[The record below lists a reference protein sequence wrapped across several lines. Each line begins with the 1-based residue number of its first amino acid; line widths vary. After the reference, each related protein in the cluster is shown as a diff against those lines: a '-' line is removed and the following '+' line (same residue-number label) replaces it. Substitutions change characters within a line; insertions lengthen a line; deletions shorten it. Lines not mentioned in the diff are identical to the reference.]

1 MRMESG
7 PPDRGGSAPALEI
20 RLLGPLTVL
29 HAGVPLTLPA
39 SRKVRALLAYLALAP
54 QPAQRG
60 QLCELLWDVPD
71 DPRGELR
78 WCLSRIRS
86 VLDEPGRRRV
96 ETPMDAVVLDL
107 ADCIVDAVELD
118 RASREG
124 FASLPIARLRA
135 LADLVKGDFL
145 EGLEIERQPAFD
157 TWLVAARRHF
167 RELHAG
173 LLEQLAKQ
181 IPDAEASGILDRWL
195 RLAPFD
201 LRPHGAV
208 LNALARRGRL
218 REGEEHL
225 AATIRLF
232 AAEGLD
238 AAPLHALWRS
248 ARAGAGQAGP
258 DDAPRSRMAASPAPP
273 PASAEIASV
282 AARRASVAVMP
293 FTDLTAGSAP
303 GGRLGDALTYD
314 VITRLAKLRSLFVIA
329 QGTVFALRERG
340 IASAEAG
347 RTLGVDYVVGGS
359 VQRRGKRLAVAI
371 ELTEARTARIVW
383 AEVFDHSSDETL
395 LALEEIGN
403 CIVAS
408 VAGEI
413 EAIERNHAVLK
424 PPESLDAWEAHHRGL
439 WHMYRFNRTDNEQAR
454 HFFETALRLD
464 PTFSRAYAGL
474 SFTHWQNAFQG
485 WAARDEEVERAYA
498 AAGQGLMA
506 DDRDPAAHWAMGRAL
521 WLRGRHDQSVEE
533 LGQAV
538 ELSPNFALGHYT
550 LAFVHSL
557 TGDPAAAV
565 TAAEHSQRLSPF
577 DPLLFGI
584 LGSRAMALLRL
595 GQFEEA
601 ADAGLKAA
609 ARPNAHVHILAIAAV
624 SLALAER
631 LDEARVHVA
640 AIRRMLPSYRV
651 DDLVA
656 AMQPVR
662 EGEILFRQGARRIG
676 LD

>member
-1 MRMESG
+1 MESD
-7 PPDRGGSAPALEI
+7 PPGRGESAPALEI

-39 SRKVRALLAYLALAP
+39 SRKVRALLAYLALTP

-60 QLCELLWDVPD
+60 QLCELLWDVPN

-86 VLDEPGRRRV
+86 VLDEPGHHRV
-96 ETPMDAVVLDL
+96 ETRMDAVALDL
-107 ADCIVDAVELD
+107 AGCAVDAIEFD
-118 RASREG
+118 RAGRED
-124 FASLPIARLRA
+124 FATLSIVRLRA
-135 LADLVKGDFL
+135 LANLVAGDFL
-145 EGLEIERQPAFD
+145 EGLEIERQPIFNA
-157 TWLVAARRHF
+157 WLIARRRHF
-167 RELHAG
+167 RDLHAA
-173 LLEQLAKQ
+173 LLEQLAAQ
-181 IPDAEASGILDRWL
+181 LADADASAILERWL

-201 LRPHGAV
+201 LRPHEAV
-208 LNALARRGRL
+208 LNTLARRGRI

-225 AATIRLF
+225 AATLRLF

-238 AAPLHALWRS
+238 AAPLRALWRS
-248 ARAGAGQAGP
+248 ARSGGGHAGV
-258 DDAPRSRMAASPAPP
+258 DDPSAPRTAATPVPP
-273 PASAEIASV
+273 PTSAEV
-282 AARRASVAVMP
+282 TPVTARRASVAVMP
-293 FTDLTAGSAP
+293 FTDLTAGSTP

-383 AEVFDHSSDETL
+383 AEVFDHSSDETF

-403 CIVAS
+403 RIVAS
-408 VAGEI
+408 IAGEI

-424 PPESLDAWEAHHRGL
+424 PPDSLDAWEAHHRGL
-439 WHMYRFNRTDNEQAR
+439 WHMYRFNKPDNERAR

-485 WAARDEEVERAYA
+485 WASREEEIERAYA
-498 AAGQGLMA
+498 SAGQGLMA

-533 LGQAV
+533 LGKAV

-557 TGDPAAAV
+557 TGDPAVAV

-577 DPLLFGI
+577 DPMLFGI

-595 GQFEEA
+595 GQFGEA
-601 ADAGLKAA
+601 ADASLKAA
-609 ARPNAHVHILAIAAV
+609 ARPNAHAHILAIAAV

-631 LDEARVHVA
+631 LDEARAHVA
-640 AIRRMLPSYRV
+640 VIRRTLPSYRV
-651 DDLVA
+651 DDLIA
-656 AMQPVR
+656 AMQPVP
-662 EGEILFRQGARRIG
+662 EGESLFREGARRIG
-676 LD
+676 LE